1 MTLAGTRQTIHS
13 GPEHQFSGTI
23 IFYVDGYFFFD
34 GSRCHQLYLVWQTKR
49 F

>member
-1 MTLAGTRQTIHS
+1 MTLAGTRQTIRS
-13 GPEHQFSGTI
+13 GSEHQFSGTI